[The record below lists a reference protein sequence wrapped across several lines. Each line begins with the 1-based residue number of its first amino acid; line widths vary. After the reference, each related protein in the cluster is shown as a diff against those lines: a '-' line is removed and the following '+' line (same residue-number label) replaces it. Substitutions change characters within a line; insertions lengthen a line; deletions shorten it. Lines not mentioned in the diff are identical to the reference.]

1 MAGVSR
7 LKYCRVCGKE
17 IPEHVKDKLYCSKQC
32 QREGE
37 KAAGREDYHRK
48 AKHIRPRYGT
58 VKGKT
63 EDGYISLAT
72 EIIRTAIDD
81 IRACSL
87 RDIERY
93 EDPAYMAKGA
103 ATAKCLRYLSAKSF
117 LLSQRFKRFCEWSGK
132 DIYNY
137 LLEEKKQKEAET
149 ID

>member
-7 LKYCRVCGKE
+7 QKRCRVCGKE
-17 IPEHVKDKLYCSKQC
+17 ILEHVKYKLYCSKQC

-37 KAAGREDYHRK
+37 KSAGRDYYHRK
-48 AKHIRPRYGT
+48 VKHMCPRYGT
-58 VKGKT
+58 VKGKH

-93 EDPAYMAKGA
+93 EAKGA
-103 ATAKCLRYLSAKSF
+103 ATAKYMRYLSAKSF
-117 LLSQRFKRFCEWSGK
+117 LLSQRFTMFCEWNGK

-137 LLEEKKQKEAET
+137 LIEEKKQKEAKPN
-149 ID
+149 D

>member
-17 IPEHVKDKLYCSKQC
+17 IPEHAKYKLYCSKQC

-37 KAAGREDYHRK
+37 KAAG
-48 AKHIRPRYGT
+48 YGT
-58 VKGKT
+58 VKGKHK
-63 EDGYISLAT
+63 DGYISLAT
-72 EIIRTAIDD
+72 AIIITAIHD

-103 ATAKCLRYLSAKSF
+103 ATAKCLRYQSAKSF
-117 LLSQRFKRFCEWSGK
+117 LLSQRFNMFCEWSGK

>member
-7 LKYCRVCGKE
+7 LKCCRVCGKE
-17 IPEHVKDKLYCSKQC
+17 IPEHVKYKLYCSKQC

-37 KAAGREDYHRK
+37 KAAVREYYHRK
-48 AKHIRPRYGT
+48 AKHLRPRYGT
-58 VKGKT
+58 EKRKH

-72 EIIRTAIDD
+72 EIISTAIDD

-103 ATAKCLRYLSAKSF
+103 ATAKGMRYLSAKIF
-117 LLSQRFKRFCEWSGK
+117 LLSQRFNMFCEWSGK

-137 LLEEKKQKEAET
+137 LIEEKKQKEAET
-149 ID
+149 ND